1 MNEKERVLDSFP
13 VRVVKRYAAAN
24 GSTYAINVAWN
35 ILFAFFPIILAIT
48 IILGLV
54 AGGSGIAQ
62 SIDRD
67 IAGAFPGQQGTVLVQ
82 ALHSFRESAGLLAI
96 VSFIGLLWSG
106 SSLFGAM
113 DQGLAALT
121 PTRQRGFVLQKL
133 MGVAMILVFTVLVVL
148 DVASASLIPLIGKL
162 PNTSFLSSGPVAVVL
177 QIVVGVLDGLL
188 LFGAVYRLVP
198 NRRLAVREILPG
210 ALAAALLFEAFTW
223 LFPLYFKL
231 AHGFNTYGSTFALF
245 FLLLTFAFWIGQIMM
260 LGGAVNAERHPPVAR
275 TARAAGSG
283 AAPAAQTDE
292 DVQRTP
298 AWRAPAAG
306 RAEPSPES
314 EPEREAVGSAVTRRR
329 RDKAG
334 RDERPAV
341 RGDGWDPSRAYP
353 PRHAGGPDR

>member
-1 MNEKERVLDSFP
+1 MTEKERVLESFP
-13 VRVVKRYAAAN
+13 VRVVRCYAAAN
-24 GSTYAINVAWN
+24 GSTYAINIAWN

-54 AGGSGIAQ
+54 AGGSGISQ

-96 VSFIGLLWSG
+96 VSFVGLLWSG

-113 DQGLAALT
+113 DQGLAALN
-121 PTRQRGFVLQKL
+121 PARRRGFVLQKL

-162 PNTSFLSSGPVAVVL
+162 PNTSILSSGPVAVVL

-188 LFGAVYRLVP
+188 LFGAIYLLVP
-198 NRRLAVREILPG
+198 NRRLTVREILPG
-210 ALAAALLFEAFTW
+210 AFAAALLLEAFTW

-245 FLLLTFAFWIGQIMM
+245 FLLLTFAFWIGQIVM
-260 LGGAVNAERHPPVAR
+260 LGGAVNAERHPPQTGAGFEAGR
-275 TARAAGSG
+275 STAPEAETGEDVRRRRAAG
-283 AAPAAQTDE
+283 APG
-292 DVQRTP
+292 
-298 AWRAPAAG
+298 G
-306 RAEPSPES
+306 RALPSP
-314 EPEREAVGSAVTRRR
+314 
-329 RDKAG
+329 
-334 RDERPAV
+334 RDEREREIVGAGIRRRGHDEADREDRRTV
-341 RGDGWDPSRAYP
+341 RGDGWDPARAHP
-353 PRHAGGPDR
+353 PTQTGGFDR